1 MTRIILATMNRGKVN
16 EIQKLISGKPYE
28 MISMKEAGISVAI
41 VEDGTTFEENALIK
55 ADTISKLA
63 GGIVIA
69 DDSGLVVDS
78 MGGEPGIYS
87 ARFLGESATDEERCT
102 GILKRLEGVPD
113 EKRTARFVCAA
124 AAVSPNFRITV
135 MAAIEGI
142 ITREPTGSNGF
153 GYDPIFYVPET
164 GLTMAQMDSET
175 KNRLSHRGKAFRALF
190 ERLSKEE
197 SIPL

>member
-28 MISMKEAGISVAI
+28 MISMKDAGISVDI
-41 VEDGTTFEENALIK
+41 VEDGITFEENALIK

-87 ARFLGESATDEERCT
+87 ARFLGESATDEERCI
-102 GILKRLEGVPD
+102 GILKRLEGLPD

-124 AAVSPNFRITV
+124 AAVGPNFRITV
-135 MAAIEGI
+135 IDTIEGI
-142 ITREPTGSNGF
+142 ITREPTGQNGF

-164 GLTMAQMDSET
+164 GLTMAQMDSEI